1 MHIKGG
7 RQNDWRASV
16 KPPTVP
22 NTSPKY
28 GANIAT
34 NAVVMTSNARIMF
47 CVTIIEEFDCRR
59 NILLSISCVFIQKEI
74 HDFVM
79 NTKEK

>member
-7 RQNDWRASV
+7 RQKDWRASV
-16 KPPTVP
+16 KPPTAP

-34 NAVVMTSNARIMF
+34 DAVAITSKARIMF
-47 CVTIIEEFDCRR
+47 CVTIIEEFDCSFNTLFKFSYVYLIR
-59 NILLSISCVFIQKEI
+59 NLMYKI
-74 HDFVM
+74 
-79 NTKEK
+79 N

>member
-1 MHIKGG
+1 
-7 RQNDWRASV
+7 
-16 KPPTVP
+16 
-22 NTSPKY
+22 
-28 GANIAT
+28 
-34 NAVVMTSNARIMF
+34 VMTSNARIMF

>member
-1 MHIKGG
+1 MHINGG

-34 NAVVMTSNARIMF
+34 NAVVITSNARIMF
-47 CVTIIEEFDCRR
+47 CVTIIEEFDCRC
-59 NILLSISCVFIQKEI
+59 NILFDIRCVFIKNLI
-74 HDFVM
+74 NDVVM
-79 NTKEK
+79 NTKGK